1 MDLNMIVLCGR
12 IVSEPEVDEL
22 GGGSVRARVRLTVRS
37 DHPGRRIDVLTV
49 TCWDP
54 PAELWEPTV
63 VGRRVWVAGSLQR
76 RFWDA
81 QDGRRSRIEV
91 VARSIWL
98 IPHAG
103 EEEEDVAI

>member
-12 IVSEPEVDEL
+12 IVAEPEVDEL
-22 GGGSVRARVRLTVRS
+22 VSGSVRARLRLTVRS
-37 DHPGRRIDVLTV
+37 DHPGRRIDVLPV

-81 QDGRRSRIEV
+81 QDGRRSRIDV
-91 VARSIWL
+91 VARSVWL
-98 IPHAG
+98 MPCTGA
-103 EEEEDVAI
+103 EEEDAPV